1 MIKPGYR
8 GGARA
13 ILVIGG
19 LIIVLSLVFAGI
31 NHHSEGTVDPVPV
44 QQK

>member
-8 GGARA
+8 GVATV

-19 LIIVLSLVFAGI
+19 VIIVLSLLFAGL
-31 NHHSEGTVDPVPV
+31 NHRSNGTVDPVPV
-44 QQK
+44 HQK